1 MSKYYDYEGQ
11 VEFAKQQFDKAR
23 EYKEKNAKKYNDVAK
38 KLLGLDTLISAG
50 NYFINNAA
58 QELDANMGPQK
69 AQLQHIYNK
78 SQDILNTQKLIDTDY
93 NGNATAYWTDF
104 YKQTLESYAV
114 DTYAEKNITS
124 GGKAAIFRQAEIL
137 GKQKALAWTSV
148 LKEAK
153 DIPTNVEDLQNRWSQ
168 FSQSQVPHTVAD
180 WATRGL
186 KNFFKGETKE
196 SIEAKSKEYRENLLS
211 NKLFKDFGELDRQY
225 QQFQKINPDTT
236 DEIFTSLVDKYNEI
250 QNKVPFF
257 RDKLIGQ
264 PQVIKVPAKDGEGNT
279 YNKNKLLMMVK
290 DETSPAG
297 IRPVTIDTEI
307 VTDFK
312 EKKPEERKPYSA
324 TEIDVA
330 LSSGVTVMDMVKD
343 KNYKTTF
350 NAIYGDEK
358 KRRALGQQILETADN
373 ILAKEG
379 LFKSLSKSEAEQIA
393 TVYITSQAAGRGIA
407 DKDTQLK
414 DASPLTT
421 NITEFEIFMIG
432 AELSPE
438 SPNFNLEQ
446 LLAFIPNFIEDD
458 RKTNNGLNNPE
469 NLTEIYTTALE
480 QIHKSDL
487 SIDLKNEYIRNL
499 NEEFNMDKN
508 MGIVTDET
516 GNQTNQDELLSSFK
530 TMPNIPNIT
539 NQYKE
544 KDLIKTHKGRKLTYL
559 TNWEE
564 TVDELDLSNLSIDNL
579 GYLATMSNEE
589 LYNYLGLDKDISLTP
604 FRVQKGLKL
613 LKDKA
618 REAIKEKYISEG
630 DSSFKASGR
639 TKGLFFGQNDFRQL
653 KDDEAINLFFENLKT
668 NLLKI

>member
-78 SQDILNTQKLIDTDY
+78 SQDILNTQKLIDTNY

-137 GKQKALAWTSV
+137 GKQKALAWASV
-148 LKEAK
+148 LKEAQ

-196 SIEAKSKEYRENLLS
+196 SIEAKSAEYRKNLLDS
-211 NKLFKDFGELDRQY
+211 KLFKDFGELDKQY

-236 DEIFTSLVDKYNEI
+236 DEIFTSLVDKYNEV

-257 RDKLIGQ
+257 RDKVLGQ
-264 PQVIKVPAKDGEGNT
+264 ASVIKVPAKDAEGNT
-279 YNKNKLLMMVK
+279 FNKNKILVMIA

-297 IRPVTIDTEI
+297 MKPLTIDTEI

-312 EKKPEERKPYSA
+312 EKDPIKTKEYSTA
-324 TEIDVA
+324 QIDVA
-330 LSSGVTVMDMVKD
+330 LSSGRTIIDMVNN
-343 KNYKTTF
+343 KNYKKTF
-350 NAIYGDEK
+350 NAIDGDPK
-358 KRRALGQQILETADN
+358 KQRAFGLQILETAENLID
-373 ILAKEG
+373 KG
-379 LFKSLSKSEAEQIA
+379 Y
-393 TVYITSQAAGRGIA
+393 TPSQAQQLASIFIVEQASAREIT

-421 NITEFEIFMIG
+421 IMTEFDAFMVG
-432 AELSPE
+432 AELKNGE
-438 SPNFNLEQ
+438 YNLEQ
-446 LLAFIPNFIEDD
+446 LLNNIPYFKESA
-458 RKTNNGLNNPE
+458 RKDFGGVDSPE
-469 NLTEIYTTALE
+469 LLTKMYTTALE
-480 QIHKSDL
+480 GIKGSDL
-487 SIDLKNEYIRNL
+487 NIDVKNEYIKNL
-499 NEEFNMDKN
+499 NKEFNMDEN
-508 MGIVTDET
+508 MGIVTPVETEDEIKMPPPRT
-516 GNQTNQDELLSSFK
+516 ETIAEKKILQDEEILTKYNISQDILNELRNKFNK
-530 TMPNIPNIT
+530 TTFRYNLPGRENLVDIVDKKLGT
-539 NQYKE
+539 
-544 KDLIKTHKGRKLTYL
+544 DTLI
-559 TNWEE
+559 
-564 TVDELDLSNLSIDNL
+564 NL
-579 GYLATMSNEE
+579 GYLTAGRSEGPAFRLSAQRKFLTD
-589 LYNYLGLDKDISLTP
+589 LYRDLGLL
-604 FRVQKGLKL
+604 
-613 LKDKA
+613 
-618 REAIKEKYISEG
+618 
-630 DSSFKASGR
+630 
-639 TKGLFFGQNDFRQL
+639 
-653 KDDEAINLFFENLKT
+653 
-668 NLLKI
+668 

>member
-78 SQDILNTQKLIDTDY
+78 SQDILNTQKLIDTNY

-104 YKQTLESYAV
+104 YKQTLESYAIN
-114 DTYAEKNITS
+114 TYAEKNITS

-137 GKQKALAWTSV
+137 GKQKALAWASV

-211 NKLFKDFGELDRQY
+211 NKLFKDFGELDTQY
-225 QQFQKINPDTT
+225 KEFQKINPDTT
-236 DEIFTSLVDKYNEI
+236 DEIFTSLVDKYNEV

-257 RDKLIGQ
+257 RDKLIGE
-264 PQVIKVPAKDGEGNT
+264 PQVIKVPAKDAEGNT
-279 YNKNKLLMMVK
+279 FNKNKLLMMVK

-312 EKKPEERKPYSA
+312 EKDSIKTKEYSTA
-324 TEIDVA
+324 DIDVA
-330 LSSGVTVMDMVKD
+330 LSNGSTIIDMVNNKD
-343 KNYKTTF
+343 YKKTF
-350 NAIYGDEK
+350 NAIYGDPK
-358 KRRALGQQILETADN
+358 KQRALGRQILETAENLID
-373 ILAKEG
+373 KG
-379 LFKSLSKSEAEQIA
+379 YKPSEAQQLASIFI
-393 TVYITSQAAGRGIA
+393 VSQASARGIT

-421 NITEFEIFMIG
+421 IMTEFDAFMVG
-432 AELSPE
+432 AELKNGE
-438 SPNFNLEQ
+438 YNLEQ
-446 LLAFIPNFIEDD
+446 LLNNIPYFKESA
-458 RKTNNGLNNPE
+458 RKDFGGVDNPE
-469 NLTEIYTTALE
+469 LLTRMYTTALNG
-480 QIHKSDL
+480 IKGSDL
-487 SIDLKNEYIRNL
+487 NIDLKNEYIRNL
-499 NEEFNMDKN
+499 NKEFNMDEN
-508 MGIVTDET
+508 MEIVTDET

-530 TMPNIPNIT
+530 EMPNIPNIT
-539 NQYKE
+539 NEYKE

-589 LYNYLGLDKDISLTP
+589 LYNYLGLDEDISLTP